1 MKRYLSILVA
11 LCVFVALFI
20 QFSGKDVDN
29 NHFVAEMPPE
39 YFAFP
44 LDEDIIR
51 QAGQGRR
58 DGVEWYAEGRKKNV
72 LFPSTI
78 DYEIA
83 DPHNKKHRYRVL
95 STRCS
100 LGQ

>member
-11 LCVFVALFI
+11 LCVLVALFI

-29 NHFVAEMPPE
+29 NHCVAEMPPE

-58 DGVEWYAEGRKKNV
+58 DGVEWYAEGPKKKRT
-72 LFPSTI
+72 FS
-78 DYEIA
+78 
-83 DPHNKKHRYRVL
+83 KHHR
-95 STRCS
+95 
-100 LGQ
+100 Q